1 MDVEDGS
8 IFWSDEAAA
17 AAAAASD
24 KGGPPVR
31 GSLAS
36 AVASGA
42 LVREDGCSFIFLILL
57 KRIWCSTMKHGLR
70 RSVDYI
76 FTFFFDKGG

>member
-17 AAAAASD
+17 AAAAAAASD
-24 KGGPPVR
+24 TGGPPVR
-31 GSLAS
+31 GSPAG

-76 FTFFFDKGG
+76 FTFFF

>member
-17 AAAAASD
+17 AASD
-24 KGGPPVR
+24 TGGPPVR
-31 GSLAS
+31 GSPAG

-57 KRIWCSTMKHGLR
+57 KRLWCSTMKHGLR

-76 FTFFFDKGG
+76 FLFFFEKGG